1 MSKEINLF
9 EVATR
14 EKYRF
19 PYKGMISVEDLWDLT
34 LSGLDSIFKILNKQ
48 VKQSQEESLLDV
60 KTKDDEM
67 LDNQIAIV
75 KFIVDV
81 KQKENA
87 DRMAARDKKEQ
98 RQKLQ
103 AILHEKQESELK
115 SKSAEEIEAMLKA
128 LED

>member
-19 PYKGMISVEDLWDLT
+19 PYKGMISVEDLWDLS

-60 KTKDDEM
+60 KTKDDET

-75 KFIVDV
+75 KFIVSV

-87 DRMAARDKKEQ
+87 DRMVARDKKEQ

-115 SKSAEEIEAMLKA
+115 NKSAEEIEAMLKA
-128 LED
+128 LEE

>member
-19 PYKGMISVEDLWDLT
+19 PYKGMISVEDLWDLS

-60 KTKDDEM
+60 KTKDDET

-75 KFIVDV
+75 KFIVSV

-115 SKSAEEIEAMLKA
+115 NKSAEEIEAMLKA
-128 LED
+128 LEE